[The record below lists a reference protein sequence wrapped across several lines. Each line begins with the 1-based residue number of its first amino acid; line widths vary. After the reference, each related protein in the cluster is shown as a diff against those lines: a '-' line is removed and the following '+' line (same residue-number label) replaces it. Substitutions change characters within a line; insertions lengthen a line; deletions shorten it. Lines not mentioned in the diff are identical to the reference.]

1 MFNTAL
7 RTSHTPSKRP
17 VRLRQRRKVESAPGR
32 RVSAGVYSLRQC
44 SFSTLWG
51 LWHTVHTLRTTVLMY
66 STRMYTCIALGE
78 RCWGGHGTL
87 QGATPSQIAG
97 RRGSC
102 RRRRRQG
109 LACLGVDAPR
119 LPVRLAVRSVD
130 LLARLCHGQ
139 GQGQWSGSGPGSV
152 SASGEGSS
160 QLLPLARHERGSCH
174 CHHHRYPPLRRACI
188 LWVAMSVARL
198 VTLFFSKVALS
209 LAGSKLSLT

>member
-1 MFNTAL
+1 MVF
-7 RTSHTPSKRP
+7 
-17 VRLRQRRKVESAPGR
+17 
-32 RVSAGVYSLRQC
+32 QC

-51 LWHTVHTLRTTVLMY
+51 LWHTVLYTRSGLVMY
-66 STRMYTCIALGE
+66 STVECTHALRWA

-102 RRRRRQG
+102 RRRRREG

-160 QLLPLARHERGSCH
+160 QLLPLARHARGYCH